1 MSQPY
6 WVTLVTMVKLAYN
19 NKVWQLFFLSAPP
32 SLPFLL
38 LICCSL
44 SQRDARWSRLGKLY
58 EFIPLTTEDQPI
70 RTLSWDWLRM
80 QEERRPLCQLGL
92 PSFPRV
98 NYNQVVRHIYRHVLS
113 PVGANKA
120 RTSQLGSQQET
131 NGIFGLGEF
140 KAGFICLEKCGH
152 AVEKPRGRV
161 QWLRARQAEGQEKRA
176 EGSWKPGGETVS
188 RCLWE
193 GTAAGCLRRGTPSKG
208 KAKKTS
214 WQTPWA
220 HSPVS
225 YQSLIL
231 SPARSQRVREPPLMH
246 PLQVGL

>member
-1 MSQPY
+1 
-6 WVTLVTMVKLAYN
+6 
-19 NKVWQLFFLSAPP
+19 
-32 SLPFLL
+32 
-38 LICCSL
+38 
-44 SQRDARWSRLGKLY
+44 
-58 EFIPLTTEDQPI
+58 
-70 RTLSWDWLRM
+70 M

-98 NYNQVVRHIYRHVLS
+98 NYNQVVRHIYRHILS
-113 PVGANKA
+113 PAGANKA

-131 NGIFGLGEF
+131 NGIFRLWEF

-161 QWLRARQAEGQEKRA
+161 QWLRARQTEGQEKRA
-176 EGSWKPGGETVS
+176 EGSWKPGEETVS

-193 GTAAGCLRRGTPSKG
+193 GTAAGCLRRGTQSKG

-220 HSPVS
+220 HPPVP
-225 YQSLIL
+225 YQSLVL

-246 PLQVGL
+246 PSQVGL